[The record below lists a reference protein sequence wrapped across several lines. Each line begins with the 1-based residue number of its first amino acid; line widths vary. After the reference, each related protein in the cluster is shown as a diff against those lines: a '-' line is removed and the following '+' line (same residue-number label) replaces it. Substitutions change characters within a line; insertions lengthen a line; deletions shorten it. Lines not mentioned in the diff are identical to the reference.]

1 MLRSVLSSSFI
12 DQKTLQRLCGKCNS
26 LSLVVPGARMFTNE
40 INLAIS
46 KAARSSRPI
55 SLVGPLRAEIESW
68 AFLENWQGS
77 LPWRSEFHHQLV
89 LFSDAS
95 SSGWGGLLNPGALSV
110 SIRDY
115 WQHTHSTLDINSK
128 EILALANVLDSF
140 SSTIS
145 NSWVDA
151 FTDSQVLLQSWSRQ
165 GAKSPNVIAAL
176 KQLYAVVSRSN
187 IHLSLHHIPSRF
199 NLADTPSRPLS
210 LLDSML
216 SSDTWTQVQ
225 GHFGGPSGHYV
236 DLMALPS
243 NVQHASSGHPLPFFS
258 PVPSP
263 GASGVNVFSQRP
275 HHHPFFSQSIC
286 FSSNHSYTEIVAFSF
301 PPWYYLYAGCS

>member
-1 MLRSVLSSSFI
+1 
-12 DQKTLQRLCGKCNS
+12 
-26 LSLVVPGARMFTNE
+26 MFTNE

-55 SLVGPLRAEIESW
+55 SLVGPLRAEIESC
-68 AFLENWQGS
+68 AFLENLRGS
-77 LPWRSEFHHQLV
+77 LPWRSGFHHQLV

-95 SSGWGGLLNPGALSV
+95 SSDWGGILNPGALAV

-128 EILALANVLDSF
+128 EIIALANVLDSF

-151 FTDSQVLLQSWSRQ
+151 FTDSQVFLQSWSQQ

-176 KQLYAVVSRSN
+176 KQLFAFVSRSN
-187 IHLSLHHIPSRF
+187 IHLNLHHFLSRF
-199 NLADTPSRPLS
+199 NLADTPSRRLS
-210 LLDSML
+210 FLDSML
-216 SSDTWTQVQ
+216 SCDTWAQVQ
-225 GHFGGPSGHYV
+225 GHFGGLSGHSV

-243 NVQHASSGHPLPFFS
+243 MCNMPCQDIPFL
-258 PVPSP
+258 
-263 GASGVNVFSQRP
+263 
-275 HHHPFFSQSIC
+275 
-286 FSSNHSYTEIVAFSF
+286 SYRLCLRQGLQVLMFSF
-301 PPWYYLYAGCS
+301 SFSTITHFFTIHMVFLQSFLYRNFCIFFPAMVLKYCSEIT

>member
-1 MLRSVLSSSFI
+1 MFFVAKNLLMLLFSFFETQSVL
-12 DQKTLQRLCGKCNS
+12 QR
-26 LSLVVPGARMFTNE
+26 V
-40 INLAIS
+40 IS
-46 KAARSSRPI
+46 IARSI
-55 SLVGPLRAEIESW
+55 SGDSSQLTPLTKKHP
-68 AFLENWQGS
+68 L
-77 LPWRSEFHHQLV
+77 
-89 LFSDAS
+89 
-95 SSGWGGLLNPGALSV
+95 
-110 SIRDY
+110 Y
-115 WQHTHSTLDINSK
+115 TCTHSTLDINSK

-176 KQLYAVVSRSN
+176 KQLFAVVSRSN
-187 IHLSLHHIPSRF
+187 IHLSLHHIPSCF
-199 NLADTPSRPLS
+199 NLADTPSRRFS

-216 SSDTWTQVQ
+216 SSDTWAQVQ
-225 GHFGGPSGHYV
+225 GHFGGPSGHSV

-263 GASGVNVFSQRP
+263 GASGVNVFSQLP
-275 HHHPFFSQSIC
+275 HHHPFFHNPYAFLPIILLPKLLHFLSRHGITCTLVVPDVHPRKFRWPLLQRFPSARLATRGTQGIVLPPTKHG
-286 FSSNHSYTEIVAFSF
+286 FSLTW
-301 PPWYYLYAGCS
+301 PLPWDLWVFRFIPLLMPF

>member
-1 MLRSVLSSSFI
+1 LYIDDRHTGELILPSLLPTAYQELASAFERHMAAASAAIFFVCYTLVSLGYFIGLDKSVLFPRQVVPYLGFDIDSREQAFRILPTKREKFCSLLRSVLSSSFI

-26 LSLVVPGARMFTNE
+26 LSLVVPGACMFTNE

-46 KAARSSRPI
+46 IVARSSRPI

-68 AFLENWQGS
+68 AFLENWRGS

-110 SIRDY
+110 CIRDY

-165 GAKSPNVIAAL
+165 GAKSPNVI
-176 KQLYAVVSRSN
+176 VV
-187 IHLSLHHIPSRF
+187 
-199 NLADTPSRPLS
+199 
-210 LLDSML
+210 
-216 SSDTWTQVQ
+216 
-225 GHFGGPSGHYV
+225 
-236 DLMALPS
+236 
-243 NVQHASSGHPLPFFS
+243 
-258 PVPSP
+258 
-263 GASGVNVFSQRP
+263 
-275 HHHPFFSQSIC
+275 
-286 FSSNHSYTEIVAFSF
+286 
-301 PPWYYLYAGCS
+301 